1 VARRARGRR
10 CSHGVDGAIFETWGA
25 LERYWKPMCEK
36 AQAVSRERCIWH
48 KRSPIAGGADEREI
62 SSMPNAFHE
71 SRRLPRNV
79 LGAYD
84 PGHSRLALGDTSGT
98 LPNRVAKVSPQPLS
112 AACQPCVL
120 HLWCRRLTRNWARER
135 ANEALMEATSSS
147 ESFSLSRASARRRA
161 SSALASSILSA

>member
-1 VARRARGRR
+1 
-10 CSHGVDGAIFETWGA
+10 
-25 LERYWKPMCEK
+25 
-36 AQAVSRERCIWH
+36 
-48 KRSPIAGGADEREI
+48 
-62 SSMPNAFHE
+62 MPNAFHE

-98 LPNRVAKVSPQPLS
+98 LPNRTAKVSPQPLS